1 MKINYNIYLLFTL
14 ANNQQILHF
23 CSKLSLF
30 NWNTNVKSNLHNSFL
45 VVFLPQLLTAFGY
58 WKPINWHKNF
68 FTRKTNDFSSLSVVF
83 IFLKSDSTKNC
94 SRFLIFTPSKDE
106 LFRIIQFWTNRCL
119 FLSII
124 LILFVRFSP
133 SIWLLSFETILI
145 QFSHQTPSNIQSI
158 FRASWKKVN
167 ENEK

>member
-1 MKINYNIYLLFTL
+1 MNYNTYLLFTL

-83 IFLKSDSTKNC
+83 IFLKSDSAKNC
-94 SRFLIFTPSKDE
+94 SSRFLIFTPSKDE
-106 LFRIIQFWTNRCL
+106 LFRIIQFWTYRCL

-124 LILFVRFSP
+124 LTFICQIFPWIMTFVFWTNFNFLFRWD
-133 SIWLLSFETILI
+133 SI
-145 QFSHQTPSNIQSI
+145 
-158 FRASWKKVN
+158 
-167 ENEK
+167 

>member
-1 MKINYNIYLLFTL
+1 MNYNTYLLFTL

-94 SRFLIFTPSKDE
+94 SSRFLIFTPSKDE

-124 LILFVRFSP
+124 LTLICQIFPLDVTFVFWNNFNLHDLVSK
-133 SIWLLSFETILI
+133 
-145 QFSHQTPSNIQSI
+145 
-158 FRASWKKVN
+158 A
-167 ENEK
+167 